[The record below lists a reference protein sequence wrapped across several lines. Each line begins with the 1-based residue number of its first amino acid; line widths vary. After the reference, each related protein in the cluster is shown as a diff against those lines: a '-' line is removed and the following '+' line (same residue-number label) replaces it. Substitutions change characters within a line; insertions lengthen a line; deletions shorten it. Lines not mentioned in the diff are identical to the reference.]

1 MQRFKAPKRKREV
14 GVAARRVNAPP
25 TVKILALM
33 ETASLSGRAK
43 NLVGFGRWLRSR
55 EGIRRLLRQQGL
67 VARLVAAASARPGTN
82 FRRTASRRLLLGFYA
97 EALGTAG
104 AAAEYRSP
112 VGARPWRIS

>member
-1 MQRFKAPKRKREV
+1 
-14 GVAARRVNAPP
+14 VAARPVNASP
-25 TVKILALM
+25 TVRILALI

-43 NLVGFGRWLRSR
+43 TLVGFGRWLRSR

-67 VARLVAAASARPGTN
+67 VVRLVAAAGARATHE
-82 FRRTASRRLLLGFYA
+82 FSQDRYRRLLFGFYA

-104 AAAEYRSP
+104 AAVEYRSP